1 MLLAGGARVGRAV
14 PVGGASGEGVAG
26 VVGMNCPPGR
36 ADVPTFMRT
45 NGAFEGFVVGC
56 ASFGTCV
63 EPVCCARELGWL
75 NSWFYAWPDLHMLK
89 FGNPG
94 RPPCPHPPLPTYL
107 PTLLMVNYKKD
118 SKLKKKS
125 FPTVK
130 VGYYTN

>member
-63 EPVCCARELGWL
+63 EPVCCAREFFLL
-75 NSWFYAWPDLHMLK
+75 NSLLEAPCLAARVVT
-89 FGNPG
+89 N
-94 RPPCPHPPLPTYL
+94 RPLLMKMRCYL
-107 PTLLMVNYKKD
+107 VLRTHTHDSYRHAVYESLRSLTLLGCCW
-118 SKLKKKS
+118 L
-125 FPTVK
+125 
-130 VGYYTN
+130 G